1 MTAPILLDAGS
12 SGKWGWHGIQS
23 FNECPQ
29 KFSYRHNLGIV
40 TPPKEPLVKGSI
52 LHVGLAH
59 RYARMWAQQN
69 GELAD
74 RFYSPEEAMTIVA
87 HKKESGE
94 IGPRVLPEIVAAM
107 RAYEAYYAAER
118 VKVLEVEQVFEC
130 EIGGEPYTQRL
141 DWVYEDPQGRVW
153 LVDHK
158 TTGRMESKTAMGYA
172 MSGQI
177 LGMRHLGRLYYGER
191 FAGVKLNMI
200 VWGPGGKEKFA
211 RLDPEP
217 APFAQS
223 QFTNVVTFARDRV
236 RALRESGAGGV
247 DPMAWPRALSET
259 TCVGRYG
266 ACEYY
271 DHCKWGK

>member
-1 MTAPILLDAGS
+1 
-12 SGKWGWHGIQS
+12 
-23 FNECPQ
+23 
-29 KFSYRHNLGIV
+29 
-40 TPPKEPLVKGSI
+40 
-52 LHVGLAH
+52 
-59 RYARMWAQQN
+59 MWAQQN
-69 GELAD
+69 GED
-74 RFYSPEEAMTIVA
+74 PERFMGPVEAM
-87 HKKESGE
+87 
-94 IGPRVLPEIVAAM
+94 RIVAAKPESGDLGAQFIDEIVETFHM
-107 RAYEAYYAAER
+107 YEAYYVAER

-158 TTGRMESKTAMGYA
+158 TTSKLEGKTNLGYA

-200 VWGPGGKEKFA
+200 VWGRSGDGLDAKFT
-211 RLDPEP
+211 RVDPEP

-247 DPMAWPRALSET
+247 NPMAWPRALSET

>member
-1 MTAPILLDAGS
+1 MSQTTKILLDAGS

-29 KFSYRHNLGIV
+29 KFSYRHNLKIV

-52 LHVGLAH
+52 FHVGLAH
-59 RYARMWAQQN
+59 HYARMWAAQN
-69 GELAD
+69 GEDPA
-74 RFYSPEEAMTIVA
+74 RFYNPEEAMTLVA
-87 HKKESGE
+87 QKPESGAY
-94 IGPRVLPEIVAAM
+94 GLANLDDLV
-107 RAYEAYYAAER
+107 RAYRAYDAYYATER
-118 VKVLEVEQVFEC
+118 VKVLEVEEVFEC

-141 DWVYEDPQGRVW
+141 DMVYEDPQGRVW

-158 TTGRMESKTAMGYA
+158 TTGRMESKTALGYA

-211 RLDPEP
+211 RIDPEP

-223 QFTNVVTFARDRV
+223 QFEQAVTFARDRV
-236 RALRESGAGGV
+236 KALRESGIA
-247 DPMAWPRALSET
+247 PMAWPKAFSEQ
-259 TCVGRYG
+259 TCSHKYG
-266 ACEYY
+266 LCEYY
-271 DHCKWGK
+271 DTCKWGK